1 MTTDWWLVMELKM
14 CWINKVFHQDVDDL
28 WPWTVGVEL
37 PSITVQFRL
46 LLLLFHLLQPPP
58 PFLFLTWPRR
68 GIFCAS
74 FDAFQSEWANCWMTD
89 AHWWVVDVCVSLS
102 LSLSHSLKNRWGSF
116 AGALYLFHHHY
127 LSSTKTV
134 YQQTLP
140 RGAYQHL
147 AWPYGAGLSNWLIA
161 SYSLFYHLP
170 RVYQATRSLL
180 SLPNFLLESN

>member
-1 MTTDWWLVMELKM
+1 MTCHGAENVL
-14 CWINKVFHQDVDDL
+14 NQQ
-28 WPWTVGVEL
+28 GL
-37 PSITVQFRL
+37 PSGRRRPLTLNRGCRIAFNNRPISPS
-46 LLLLFHLLQPPP
+46 PPP
-58 PFLFLTWPRR
+58 LPPPLASSTVSFSHLTETWDLLCFVWCISVGMGELLNDRR
-68 GIFCAS
+68 PLVGRWC
-74 FDAFQSEWANCWMTD
+74 
-89 AHWWVVDVCVSLS
+89 VCVSLS
-102 LSLSHSLKNRWGSF
+102 LSLSLKNRWGSF

-180 SLPNFLLESN
+180 SLQNFLLEST